1 MDRGREFDNAAR
13 FAALGCAIAHYRRQ
27 RGLSQDRLA
36 ELVGIS
42 RQHMGAVEAPH
53 MNRGISLE
61 LLFNIAAVLEIEP
74 YELLRFTPEGA

>member
-1 MDRGREFDNAAR
+1 MEEHFDNAAR
-13 FAALGCAIAHYRRQ
+13 FAALGGAIAHYRRQ

-61 LLFNIAAVLEIEP
+61 LLFRIADVLEIEP
-74 YELLRFTPEGA
+74 YLLLKYRPDA

>member
-1 MDRGREFDNAAR
+1 MAKTETFDNTAR
-13 FAALGCAIAHYRRQ
+13 FTALGCAIAHYRRR

-74 YELLRFTPEGA
+74 YLLLKFRPESR